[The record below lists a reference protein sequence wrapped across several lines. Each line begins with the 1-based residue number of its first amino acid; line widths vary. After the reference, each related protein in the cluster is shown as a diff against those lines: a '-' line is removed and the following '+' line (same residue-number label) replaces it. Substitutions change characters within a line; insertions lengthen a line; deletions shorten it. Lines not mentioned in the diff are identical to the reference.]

1 MTIGQAL
8 TLDPKSLLDSLS
20 PCGEIGLMLI
30 ISDVDAQRL
39 ADRCAVDAGITRYLL
54 AEDVRERSHAVRDG

>member
-30 ISDVDAQRL
+30 ISDVDA
-39 ADRCAVDAGITRYLL
+39 GITRDLL